1 MKKQLILNNLNFCI
15 GHREFHNPTWVYNK
29 WLFFL
34 HYSTLKLMS
43 DKFLL
48 WLTKL
53 YFRFIHPCATSSASK
68 KKSDNFF
75 NENMIYCNQLSKTIY
90 WWITLFHH
98 DISIF
103 YRWWCLLTFN
113 STCSV
118 RQKNLALLSHI
129 GQPNLTLVI
138 MQEK

>member
-1 MKKQLILNNLNFCI
+1 MII
-15 GHREFHNPTWVYNK
+15 
-29 WLFFL
+29 FFL

-75 NENMIYCNQLSKTIY
+75 NENMIYCNQLSKTMY

-113 STCSV
+113 SGRVVHMKCKTEKSRTAV
-118 RQKNLALLSHI
+118 SHWTT
-129 GQPNLTLVI
+129 QPHTGNNARKIILYHVI
-138 MQEK
+138 LHHSIYI